1 MAAGGP
7 TAAADVEML
16 KDVDELM
23 AAGDPFADTWVA
35 PAAAPE
41 GDGKAAVAGGPE
53 SEAAGPAPDAERDAA
68 IARLNDAHV
77 AQAVAWSKLD
87 QLLREVSQQQLVVA
101 DAAAEATAAQQKL
114 AAATSGPAPPA
125 PSQPAA
131 ETGGRKRGAK
141 AVGVKEPTPKRA
153 KKAAKKTTA
162 KKPHVKRSIAPPPS
176 DASDDN
182 AGSED
187 DSSSGSEHEYP
198 EWCPALEW
206 GALLAALQ
214 QTWEKGR
221 KRKKMSWSNTPGSE
235 LATAFGKVCAV
246 AKKNRAKARG
256 KPTWESLVA
265 SAYSNNFPA
274 PVTQKTWN
282 RKILDYATGVGAY
295 AKKK

>member
-1 MAAGGP
+1 MAAVGP
-7 TAAADVEML
+7 TADEMYL
-16 KDVDELM
+16 QLM
-23 AAGDPFADTWVA
+23 L
-35 PAAAPE
+35 AAPE

-141 AVGVKEPTPKRA
+141 AVGVKEPPPKRA
-153 KKAAKKTTA
+153 KKVAK
-162 KKPHVKRSIAPPPS
+162 P
-176 DASDDN
+176 SDDN

>member
-1 MAAGGP
+1 MAAVGP
-7 TAAADVEML
+7 TAAADIEML
-16 KDVDELM
+16 KDIDELM

-153 KKAAKKTTA
+153 KKA
-162 KKPHVKRSIAPPPS
+162 HVKRSKAPPPS
-176 DASDDN
+176 DSVYASDDN

-206 GALLAALQ
+206 GALLAALRH
-214 QTWEKGR
+214 TGKGR
-221 KRKKMSWSNTPGSE
+221 KMKKMSWSNTPGSE